1 MNARTTGI
9 LTSLAV
15 SLITALVGSDIIAA
29 EIFTDYYISPQK
41 VQPEQY
47 TPVTVQNIGWLQAND
62 AVVQI
67 ISNGTISNYE
77 NVCAEGKVWPSINNN
92 TLIVE
97 FSRMSP
103 KIKCHIG
110 LVAPEYVQLDMVVS
124 SDGRITPWTMS
135 SYIPWLSWITLIT
148 MMTSWLVIPYIL
160 TVLIFRK
167 LYKTE
172 LYNRF
177 KLWEY
182 RNSFKKA
189 ENSIEIRQYV
199 QKEYQSKITDADAT
213 VLKLIYLQKTTMGQL
228 RKHTGLPLDRV
239 RYIVEKMRRYELIS
253 KEKMEIHDTLDNFFR
268 CLRQMDPYG

>member
-29 EIFTDYYISPQK
+29 EIFTDYYISPKK

-47 TPVTVQNIGWLQAND
+47 TLVTVQNIGWLQAND

-77 NVCAEGKVWPSINNN
+77 NVCAEGKVWPIINNN

-103 KIKCHIG
+103 TIKCNIG

-124 SDGRITPWTMS
+124 SDGRITPWTTS

-148 MMTSWLVIPYIL
+148 MTTSLLVIPYIL

-177 KLWEY
+177 KLWGY
-182 RNSFKKA
+182 RDSFKKA
-189 ENSIEIRQYV
+189 KNSIEIRQYV

-239 RYIVEKMRRYELIS
+239 QYSVEKMRRYELIS
-253 KEKMEIHDTLDNFFR
+253 KEKMEIHGALDNFFK
-268 CLRQMDPYG
+268 CL